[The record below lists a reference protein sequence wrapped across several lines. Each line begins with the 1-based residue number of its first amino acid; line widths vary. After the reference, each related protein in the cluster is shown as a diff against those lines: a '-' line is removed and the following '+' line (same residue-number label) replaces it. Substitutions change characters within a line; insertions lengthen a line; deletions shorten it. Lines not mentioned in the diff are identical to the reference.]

1 MTERDVF
8 DKRYGEILLVMA
20 DTSGPQA
27 TVYGTFPLNDCP
39 SSLWEKLDA
48 QSIAAEHGAVAALL
62 NGPRHWLVTNIDK
75 VPEKQRETAT
85 FGDLEMIRL
94 ATVRMASMNPGPYL
108 VNRVDR
114 RTVFVFGAGRPVFEL
129 VDPHGQRWVMQSYNL
144 ATDPSLTVDA
154 LAGLAEHLQL
164 PDGWRYET
172 RVLTEPLRVD
182 TTTRDAT
189 VTQDDLGNSYSLQV

>member
-8 DKRYGEILLVMA
+8 DMRYGEILLVMA

-27 TVYGTFPLNDCP
+27 TVYSTFPLNDCP

-75 VPEKQRETAT
+75 VPEKQRETVT

-144 ATDPSLTVDA
+144 ATDPSLTVDD